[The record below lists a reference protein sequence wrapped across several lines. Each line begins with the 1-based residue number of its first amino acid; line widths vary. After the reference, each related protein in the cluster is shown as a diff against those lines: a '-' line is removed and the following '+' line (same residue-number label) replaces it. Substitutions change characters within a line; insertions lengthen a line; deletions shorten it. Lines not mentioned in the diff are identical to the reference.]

1 MLPQSHC
8 FGIGAEPPVLTVLQA
23 GPAGHLPQT
32 PYLIQRKG
40 KQAERE
46 HSADCLV
53 WLKHPVPR

>member
-40 KQAERE
+40 KQAE
-46 HSADCLV
+46 
-53 WLKHPVPR
+53 